1 VLDAIVMAKRKRWL
15 LWISVPLLLILVG
28 VAIAARV
35 LSRRIE
41 PFIREQTVEYLRQ
54 RFDSDVEIGSL
65 HVSMPIGS
73 PLGVLL
79 RGGRGA
85 LARVTGERISL
96 WHKHRHD
103 RPPLVAMRKLTF
115 HVELHSLWNGPVR
128 VTMVRLEGLRI
139 AVPPKGTNA
148 PRATQDAP
156 QASDGEHGT
165 PAVIVVDMIVGDGAK
180 LSILPKD
187 PKKDPLEFD
196 IRKLKLESAGLGI
209 AMRYTAELTNPKPP
223 GLIRCQGRFGPWV
236 SEHPSDT
243 PLDGKYVF
251 ANADLSVFKG
261 IAGRLDSTGEFEGT
275 LDNIVADGET
285 RTPDFRL
292 AMSGNPVP
300 LRTKYHAIIDG
311 GNGNTLL
318 QPVEATLGR
327 TRFVVRGGVVRR
339 AGESGKTVA
348 LDVVFREGYIEDLMR
363 LAMKGPKP
371 MMRGPIDLKVKL
383 QWPPGKGDIADKLR
397 ISGAFALRQAHF
409 TSATVQDK
417 IDGLSSRAQGK
428 PGDKAVDE
436 VRATLEGRFRLAN
449 GVIEFSRLR
458 LAIPGADL
466 ALAGS
471 YTFDKEVVDFR
482 GKLRLHA
489 KVSQTMTG
497 WKRWAL
503 KPADP
508 FFAKDGAGTQLQV
521 RIDGTSQQPH
531 FGRDRGK

>member
-1 VLDAIVMAKRKRWL
+1 MSSRKRWL
-15 LWISVPLLLILVG
+15 LWISVLMLLILLG

-35 LSRRIE
+35 ISRRIE
-41 PFIREQTVEYLRQ
+41 PFIREQTVEYLSQ

-73 PLGVLL
+73 PFGVLL
-79 RGGRGA
+79 RGGRGD

-103 RPPLVAMRKLTF
+103 RPPLVAMHKFTF
-115 HVELHSLWNGPVR
+115 YVDLYSLWNGPAR
-128 VTMVRLEGLRI
+128 VKMVRLEGLGI
-139 AVPPKGTNA
+139 AVPPKGPSAPRAKQNA
-148 PRATQDAP
+148 PRKSEDGTAATP
-156 QASDGEHGT
+156 S
-165 PAVIVVDMIVGDGAK
+165 VIIDTIIADGAK

-196 IRKLKLESAGLGI
+196 IRKLKLESAGPGI
-209 AMRYTAELTNPKPP
+209 ALHYTAELTNPKPP
-223 GLIRCQGRFGPWV
+223 GLIRCQGSFGPWV
-236 SEHPSDT
+236 PEDPSDT
-243 PLDGKYVF
+243 PLTGDYVF
-251 ANADLSVFKG
+251 ENADLSVFKG
-261 IAGRLDSTGEFEGT
+261 IAGRLDSTGKFGGT

-292 AMSGNPVP
+292 TMSGNPM
-300 LRTKYHAIIDG
+300 LLKTRYHAIIDG

-327 TRFVVRGGVVRR
+327 TRFVVRGGVVRG

-383 QWPPGKGDIADKLR
+383 QWPPGKGSYAEKLKL
-397 ISGAFALRQAHF
+397 SGAFALRQADF
-409 TSATVQDK
+409 TSPTVQEK
-417 IDGLSSRAQGK
+417 IDEMSSRAQGT
-428 PGDKAVDE
+428 PGDKTVEE
-436 VRATLEGRFRLAN
+436 VRATLKGDFRLAN
-449 GVIEFSRLR
+449 GVIDFSRLN
-458 LAIPGADL
+458 LTIPGADM
-466 ALAGS
+466 ALVGS
-471 YTFDKEVVDFR
+471 YTFDKEEIDFR
-482 GKLRLHA
+482 GKLRLKA

-503 KPADP
+503 KPVDP
-508 FFAKDGAGTQLQV
+508 FFAKDGAGTQLQI
-521 RIDGTSQQPH
+521 RIDGTRDQPR
-531 FGRDRGK
+531 FGRDKTK

>member
-1 VLDAIVMAKRKRWL
+1 MLRRRWY
-15 LWISVPLLLILVG
+15 LWIWVPLLLTLAG

-35 LSRRIE
+35 LSRRVE

-54 RFDSDVEIGSL
+54 RFDGDVYIGSL
-65 HVSMPIGS
+65 HISMPIGS
-73 PLGVLL
+73 PFEVWL

-85 LARVTGERISL
+85 QVHVTAERVSL

-103 RPPLVAMRKLTF
+103 RPPLVVMSKFTCRLALD
-115 HVELHSLWNGPVR
+115 SLWNRPLR

-139 AVPPKGTNA
+139 TVPPKGPHA
-148 PRATQDAP
+148 PRAKQDAP
-156 QASDGEHGT
+156 SSVMIDT
-165 PAVIVVDMIVGDGAK
+165 IVADGAK
-180 LSILPKD
+180 LFILPKD
-187 PKKDPLEFD
+187 PKKEPLEFD
-196 IRKLKLESAGLGI
+196 IRKLKLESAGLGM

-223 GLIRCQGRFGPWV
+223 GLIHCQGQFGPWA
-236 SEHPSDT
+236 SEDPAAT
-243 PLDGKYVF
+243 PLNGKYVF

-261 IAGRLDSTGEFEGT
+261 IAGRLDSTGKFEGR

-292 AMSGNPVP
+292 TISGNRVP
-300 LRTKYHAIIDG
+300 LQTRYHAIIDG
-311 GNGNTLL
+311 ENGNTLL

-327 TRFVVRGGVVRR
+327 TRFAVRGGVVRG
-339 AGESGKTVA
+339 AGESGKTVS
-348 LDVVFREGYIEDLMR
+348 LDVVFHEGYIEDLMR

-371 MMRGPIDLKVKL
+371 MMRGPIDLQVKL
-383 QWPPGKGDIADKLR
+383 QWPPGKGTIADKLR
-397 ISGAFALRQAHF
+397 LSGTFVLQQASF

-428 PGDKAVDE
+428 PGDKLVDE
-436 VRATLEGRFRLAN
+436 VRATLDGSFRLSK

-458 LAIPGADL
+458 FTIPGADV

-471 YTFDKEVVDFR
+471 YAFDKEAVDFR
-482 GKLRLHA
+482 GKLRLQA
-489 KVSQTMTG
+489 TVSQTMTG

-508 FFAKDGAGTQLQV
+508 FFAKDGAGTQLQI
-521 RIDGTSQQPH
+521 RIDGTRDQPRFGWDRQQ
-531 FGRDRGK
+531 

>member
-1 VLDAIVMAKRKRWL
+1 
-15 LWISVPLLLILVG
+15 
-28 VAIAARV
+28 
-35 LSRRIE
+35 
-41 PFIREQTVEYLRQ
+41 
-54 RFDSDVEIGSL
+54 
-65 HVSMPIGS
+65 
-73 PLGVLL
+73 
-79 RGGRGA
+79 
-85 LARVTGERISL
+85 VTGERISL

-103 RPPLVAMRKLTF
+103 RPPLVAMRKFTF
-115 HVELHSLWNGPVR
+115 EVELHSLWNRPVR
-128 VTMVRLEGLRI
+128 ATMVRLEGLRI
-139 AVPPKGTNA
+139 AVPPKGPNA
-148 PRATQDAP
+148 PRAKQNAP
-156 QASDGEHGT
+156 RTSDGKHAT
-165 PAVIVVDMIVGDGAK
+165 PSVIIDTIIGDGAK
-180 LSILPKD
+180 LFILPKD

-236 SEHPSDT
+236 SEDPSDT
-243 PLDGKYVF
+243 PLDGEYVF
-251 ANADLSVFKG
+251 ENADLSVFRG
-261 IAGRLDSTGEFEGT
+261 IAGRLDSTGKFEGT

-292 AMSGNPVP
+292 TMSGNPMP
-300 LRTKYHAIIDG
+300 LQTKYHAIIDG

-327 TRFVVRGGVVRR
+327 TRFVVRGGVVRG

-397 ISGAFALRQAHF
+397 LSGAFALRQAHF

-436 VRATLEGRFRLAN
+436 VRATLDGSFRLAN
-449 GVIEFSRLR
+449 GVIQFSRLR
-458 LAIPGADL
+458 FTIPGADV
-466 ALAGS
+466 ALTGS
-471 YTFDKEVVDFR
+471 YTFDKEAVDFR
-482 GKLRLHA
+482 GKLRLQA
-489 KVSQTMTG
+489 KISQTMTG

-508 FFAKDGAGTQLQV
+508 FFAKDGAGTQLRI
-521 RIDGTSQQPH
+521 RIDGTREQPH
-531 FGRDRGK
+531 FGRDREK

>member
-1 VLDAIVMAKRKRWL
+1 MAKRWL
-15 LWISVPLLLILVG
+15 VWISVPLLLILAG
-28 VAIAARV
+28 VAIAAYV

-41 PFIREQTVEYLRQ
+41 PFIREQTVAYLRQ
-54 RFDSDVEIGSL
+54 RFDSEVEIGSL

-73 PLGVLL
+73 PFGVLL

-103 RPPLVAMRKLTF
+103 RPPLVAMRKFTF
-115 HVELHSLWNGPVR
+115 QVELHSLWNPPVR
-128 VTMVRLEGLRI
+128 ATMVRLEGLRI
-139 AVPPKGTNA
+139 VVPPKGSN
-148 PRATQDAP
+148 AP
-156 QASDGEHGT
+156 QAKQNPPRTSDGKNAT
-165 PAVIVVDMIVGDGAK
+165 PSVIIDTIIADGAQ

-196 IRKLKLESAGLGI
+196 IRKLQLESAGLGI
-209 AMRYTAELTNPKPP
+209 AMRYTAELSNPKPP
-223 GLIRCQGRFGPWV
+223 GLIGCQGSFGPWV
-236 SEHPSDT
+236 PEDPSDT
-243 PLDGKYVF
+243 PLAGEYVF
-251 ANADLSVFKG
+251 ENADLSVFKG
-261 IAGRLDSTGEFEGT
+261 IAGRLDSTGKFGGT
-275 LDNIVADGET
+275 LRNIVADGET

-292 AMSGNPVP
+292 TVSGNPMP
-300 LRTKYHAIIDG
+300 LQTKYHAIIDG

-327 TRFVVRGGVVRR
+327 TRFVVRGGVVRGS
-339 AGESGKTVA
+339 GESGKTVA
-348 LDVVFREGYIEDLMR
+348 LDVVFREAYIEDLMR

-397 ISGAFALRQAHF
+397 LSGAFALRQAHF

-417 IDGLSSRAQGK
+417 FDGLSSRAQGK

-436 VRATLEGRFRLAN
+436 VRATLEGNFRLAN
-449 GVIEFSRLR
+449 GVIEFSRLH
-458 LAIPGADL
+458 LTIPGVEV

-471 YTFDKEVVDFR
+471 YTFDKEAIDFR
-482 GKLRLHA
+482 GKLRLQA
-489 KVSQTMTG
+489 KISQTMTG

-508 FFAKDGAGTQLQV
+508 FFAKDGAGTQLRV
-521 RIDGTSQQPH
+521 RIDGTREQPR
-531 FGRDRGK
+531 FGRDRKK